1 MNDTQMLPHSM
12 DAHRKKPA
20 ISFILERYG
29 RPYKIPSL
37 HRHGSIGVSTGGSV
51 GCVGGTSV
59 SGGGGSVFVGGGGS
73 VGRSVGEGGGG
84 GSVFVGGGT
93 GVLVSVG
100 SLVGGLVMVGGG
112 GFVLVGEG
120 SLVSVGGTSV
130 RVGGIGV
137 RVGLSLGR
145 RVIVGSM
152 VSDVRVTE
160 GRDSR
165 ESVEVAPR
173 VLVGARMSSLTE
185 VFVAVL
191 NNVETAWIVNA
202 RSVLRVAVAVPP
214 PVFGINRS
222 ES

>member
-1 MNDTQMLPHSM
+1 M
-12 DAHRKKPA
+12 
-20 ISFILERYG
+20 
-29 RPYKIPSL
+29 
-37 HRHGSIGVSTGGSV
+37 VSEV
-51 GCVGGTSV
+51 G
-59 SGGGGSVFVGGGGS
+59 
-73 VGRSVGEGGGG
+73 
-84 GSVFVGGGT
+84 
-93 GVLVSVG
+93 VG
-100 SLVGGLVMVGGG
+100 SLVRVGVGS
-112 GFVLVGEG
+112 FVLVGKG
-120 SLVSVGGTSV
+120 SRVLVGGASV
-130 RVGGIGV
+130 WVGGNAV

-160 GRDSR
+160 GRDSKD
-165 ESVEVAPR
+165 SVEVAPR
-173 VLVGARMSSLTE
+173 VLVGARRSALTE